1 VRILKQSPARPSG
14 KGAAVGIENLTV
26 GYGGVVAVRDLDLRV
41 EQGELLVLLGP
52 SGCGKTST
60 LRSVAGLETP
70 VAGRITVGDDVV
82 FDSGRGIATPPH
94 KRRIGMVFQSYAVWP
109 HMTVAQNVGFPL
121 KMQRRPRQEIRER
134 VEEVLELVGLTG
146 YGRRGASKLS
156 GGQMQRVA
164 LARSLAMQPSIL
176 LLDEPLSNLDAKLRE
191 RLRFELREVQQ
202 TIGIT
207 SIYVTHDQTEAF
219 ALADRVAVMSQGRVD
234 QLDRPDR
241 IYTEPVSRHVADFL
255 GVENIVAGTIAA
267 QRGEDLVEVSLDEFD
282 LKVVAAGT
290 GAVGARVDLCFRSE
304 SVDVLEGPSEGG
316 NVWEGELRTVS
327 FLGSQWRYRIVLDG
341 GPVVEGASPAS
352 QPPGAQGSRA
362 RVRVRPRLIRLLATA
377 DAAAPNADTVAAGV
391 GSGRVGD

>member
-1 VRILKQSPARPSG
+1 MTLKQSPADSG
-14 KGAAVGIENLTV
+14 AGVGIERLTV
-26 GYGGVVAVRDLDLRV
+26 GYGSVVAVRDLDLRI

-70 VAGRITVGDDVV
+70 TVGRITVGDDVL
-82 FDSGRGIATPPH
+82 FDSDRSIAVPPN

-121 KMQRRPRQEIRER
+121 KMQRKNKKEIRAR
-134 VEEVLELVGLTG
+134 VDEVLDLVGLG
-146 YGRRGASKLS
+146 GLAKRGASKLS

-164 LARSLAMQPSIL
+164 LARSLAMRPSIL

-202 TIGIT
+202 RIGIT

-219 ALADRVAVMSQGRVD
+219 ALADRVAVMSEGRIE
-234 QLDRPDR
+234 QLDQPDK

-255 GVENIVAGTIAA
+255 GVENIVAGTVIA
-267 QRGEDLVEVSLDEFD
+267 QRADGLTEVSLGDSGR
-282 LKVVAAGT
+282 KVLAAGT
-290 GAVGARVDLCFRSE
+290 EAVGATVDICFRSE
-304 SVDVLEGPSEGG
+304 SVDLVDGPADGD
-316 NVWEGELRTVS
+316 NVWEGPLRTVS
-327 FLGSQWRYRIVLDG
+327 FLGSQWRYRVELDG

-352 QPPGAQGSRA
+352 RRPGEQGDRA
-362 RVRVRPRLIRLLATA
+362 RIRVRPHLIRLLGT
-377 DAAAPNADTVAAGV
+377 D
-391 GSGRVGD
+391 RVGD